1 MYQGGDCKFS
11 CTPYPSDASLVTLH
25 ELHQERWQTVVTQDT
40 WVVVRHPTLEVLARL
55 GLSRYGWSP
64 DKWGN
69 LRLHLRSRTDT
80 RRGLQATTAR
90 DTMIGLLDQ

>member
-40 WVVVRHPTLEVLARL
+40 WVVVRHLTLEVLARL
-55 GLSRYGWSP
+55 
-64 DKWGN
+64 
-69 LRLHLRSRTDT
+69 
-80 RRGLQATTAR
+80 
-90 DTMIGLLDQ
+90 